1 MVYIVAY
8 MQLKQQLQRV
18 LGKDIRCIV
27 MDYSLEEGSEISS
40 LTFPDL
46 ENVTMVYGTDIR
58 SKLLLLTLAY
68 NSPNPINVIELK
80 GEYTSI
86 SPLAVSDSELSTCC
100 ENAYCLNNNLRDELI
115 EEYKNLP
122 DSKYLRIY
130 HDKVSPLFENE
141 IDEFII
147 NQIRKPIDIR
157 CAVGLCM
164 GNAPCGWPISD
175 TFYYKQIC
183 RLSKSGS
190 LKVLPLDLLQ

>member
-8 MQLKQQLQRV
+8 KQLKSQLQRV

-27 MDYSLEEGSEISS
+27 MDYSLEEDSEITS
-40 LTFPDL
+40 LTIPDL

-58 SKLLLLTLAY
+58 SKLLLLTLAN

-100 ENAYCLNNNLRDELI
+100 ENAYLLNNNLRDELI

-147 NQIRKPIDIR
+147 NQIRKPMDIR
-157 CAVGLCM
+157 CAVGMCM

-183 RLSKSGS
+183 RLFKSGG
-190 LKVLPLDLLQ
+190 LKVLPSDLLQ